1 LAKITCH
8 APSSRGSSR
17 LNAARN
23 HHSRS
28 LCDDQENANS
38 GDSVCTASNV
48 RLKPQQSSTINFT
61 HHPTTEESDAVEQ
74 LIPQIKEKLKFTQYD
89 KPSISLNFAS
99 HQDEAEFSSEAR
111 FMEINVTK
119 SRPCRH
125 RESTIKPA
133 LSRREGNEG
142 DMNNSDV
149 DELECETISD
159 DEDFDEFDDV
169 FDAEALAVVP
179 STKEVLKNI
188 KPEGIEVKVIPKQN
202 LRMTRIQAIKVVKLG
217 YSDDDSDSS
226 SVFSSEDDDARVFIE
241 GQGNRSRDI
250 SDAMH
255 LTGHIIVFGCSPD
268 NLLVFISDLR

>member
-1 LAKITCH
+1 ML
-8 APSSRGSSR
+8 
-17 LNAARN
+17 LNN
-23 HHSRS
+23 
-28 LCDDQENANS
+28 
-38 GDSVCTASNV
+38 
-48 RLKPQQSSTINFT
+48 
-61 HHPTTEESDAVEQ
+61 
-74 LIPQIKEKLKFTQYD
+74 KFTQYD

-268 NLLVFISDLR
+268 ILLVFISDLR